1 MKTAVKKNTYRKA
14 IKPQRKRSGQSL
26 FTKIEK
32 FFRLDSSM
40 EGGLPVRFVPYVLY
54 FTVIGIFYIGNSHYA
69 DKTARK
75 IVRLE
80 REVED
85 LRADYTTLKADYM
98 FASKQSEVAER
109 VKKLG
114 LEESSTP
121 PYKIMVPAP

>member
-1 MKTAVKKNTYRKA
+1 MKTAVKRNTYRKV
-14 IKPQRKRSGQSL
+14 KTNRKRSGESL

-40 EGGLPVRFVPYVLY
+40 EEGLPVRFVPYVLY

-75 IVRLE
+75 IVKLE

-121 PYKIMVPAP
+121 PYKIIAPIQ